1 MVVMAPETPVGRSE
15 RLDVVVSAGCI
26 NVPSDAVELIVAE
39 VLVAVSGC
47 GSGVVGLVDA
57 CRLCDDRGVSV
68 SPEGVSVSP
77 GTDVAGTG
85 RAETGSPTW
94 GVR

>member
-1 MVVMAPETPVGRSE
+1 MAPETPVGRSE

-47 GSGVVGLVDA
+47 GSGIVGLVDA

-68 SPEGVSVSP
+68 SP
-77 GTDVAGTG
+77 GTDVARTG